1 MWDWMQDKYQLTPK
15 VYIFGAQSRAKT
27 IRGYLQYLYPETEIV
42 SFLVDDMEGNQTV
55 VDKIPV
61 QMLSA
66 VDEMDSSCDVF
77 IATKGIYHAEIRER
91 LERKGIWR
99 IIPVTVEIDNY
110 FRNAYVK
117 KYYGQQHIEFIK
129 ITDLSVR
136 QPDIVIYM
144 VKSIYDNTLQTGY
157 VCPDYEKIIQAGA
170 ALTEQR
176 LFPNV
181 LTDCTGENISSRNRQ
196 YCELTALYWIWK
208 NTKEEII
215 GLSHYRRHFIFPEQ
229 WRDIMIWNSIDVILP
244 VPTFVYPSIEENYRE
259 RHDPSDW
266 EYLMEY
272 LRECSPDDYTDAV
285 KVFSGSM
292 YLPCNMFVMRREI
305 LDDLCGWMFPIL
317 HAVTEHGGT
326 KEDVYLNRY
335 PGFISERLM
344 TLYFYKNRCKYKMVY
359 ADKNFIN

>member
-91 LERKGIWR
+91 LERKGIRR

-136 QPDIVIYM
+136 QPDIVIY
-144 VKSIYDNTLQTGY
+144 S
-157 VCPDYEKIIQAGA
+157 
-170 ALTEQR
+170 
-176 LFPNV
+176 
-181 LTDCTGENISSRNRQ
+181 
-196 YCELTALYWIWK
+196 
-208 NTKEEII
+208 
-215 GLSHYRRHFIFPEQ
+215 
-229 WRDIMIWNSIDVILP
+229 
-244 VPTFVYPSIEENYRE
+244 
-259 RHDPSDW
+259 
-266 EYLMEY
+266 
-272 LRECSPDDYTDAV
+272 
-285 KVFSGSM
+285 
-292 YLPCNMFVMRREI
+292 
-305 LDDLCGWMFPIL
+305 
-317 HAVTEHGGT
+317 
-326 KEDVYLNRY
+326 
-335 PGFISERLM
+335 
-344 TLYFYKNRCKYKMVY
+344 YFAY
-359 ADKNFIN
+359 